1 LAGNYERNLF
11 KQFEEALIKIDFL
24 MKENQTLKAEITMLK
39 GSHQKETMALHAKIE
54 SLDAENRK
62 LKDIVNKDS
71 SNSSKPPSSDGFKN
85 IHNSREKTGK
95 TVGGQKGHKGHT
107 LELYDKPTEIVE
119 HKKELCDCGGHI
131 IYSDEYKVKQ
141 LVDFE
146 IKIYIVEHRAYLK
159 GVCADCDAKFS
170 NEFPKELNNTVTYGN
185 NLKSFSALLSAEGI
199 VSICRIKQIISE
211 LTDGVLDLSEGTIV
225 NFNKKLSS
233 KVKPVIEHIKE
244 KLLTSLV
251 NHKDE
256 TGIKTNGV
264 TNWFHVLS
272 NKEQTLYTAH
282 KKRGIEADKEADV
295 LPSYSGVLVHDHAKW
310 LYKFKCEHS
319 ECNAHILRYLK
330 SVIENEKRVWAKDMT
345 EILVGAN
352 NTIKKLKANSIFC
365 FSDICV
371 QEYYDKY
378 DVIINN
384 GENEFKADLKIKNN
398 YNGEDMKLLRRM
410 KEFKMEHLRFISN
423 FNVPFDNNLAE
434 RDLRMIKAK
443 SKISG
448 SFRSVNGGE
457 IFANI
462 KSYTSTLR
470 KNKKNL
476 FQGITLVFNNNP
488 VFV

>member
-1 LAGNYERNLF
+1 
-11 KQFEEALIKIDFL
+11 
-24 MKENQTLKAEITMLK
+24 MKENQALRAEIVTLKENHKKEIMTLN
-39 GSHQKETMALHAKIE
+39 AKIE
-54 SLDAENRK
+54 GLESENKK
-62 LKDIVNKDS
+62 LKDIINKNS
-71 SNSSKPPSSDGFKN
+71 SNSSKPPSSDGFKK

-95 TVGGQKGHKGHT
+95 TVGGQKGHKGHS

-119 HKKELCDCGGHI
+119 HRKELCHCGGHF

-141 LVDFE
+141 AVDIGF
-146 IKIYIVEHRAYLK
+146 KIYIVEHRAYLK
-159 GVCADCDAKFS
+159 GICDRCDTEFS
-170 NEFPKELNNTVTYGN
+170 NELPKELNNPVTYGN
-185 NLKSFSALLSAEGI
+185 NLRSFSALLSAEGI

-244 KLLTSLV
+244 KLLTSPV

-264 TNWFHVLS
+264 TNWLHVLS

-282 KKRGIEADKEADV
+282 KRRGIEADKAADV
-295 LPSYSGVLVHDHAKW
+295 LPSYSGVLVHDHLKG
-310 LYKFKCEHS
+310 LYKFKCKHS

-330 SVIENEKRVWAKDMT
+330 SAFENEKRAWAKDMI
-345 EILVGAN
+345 ELLVGAN
-352 NTIKKLKANSIFC
+352 NSIKELKANSISC

-410 KEFKMEHLRFISN
+410 KEFKIEHLLFISN

-443 SKISG
+443 IKISG
-448 SFRSVNGGE
+448 CFRSDNGGE

-476 FQGITLVFNNNP
+476 FQGISLAFSNNP
-488 VFV
+488 VLV